1 MLESK
6 FTEMNQASAE
16 YASNR
21 HMQKIDILNQRIFAL
36 QDQLKLQQ
44 DDNIRLK
51 VQSPIS
57 ARVSK
62 ICADFKSPEFH
73 DSNVAVAPRWVQNN
87 PPPVTR
93 TLAAPANN

>member
-36 QDQLKLQQ
+36 QDQLKLQ
-44 DDNIRLK
+44 
-51 VQSPIS
+51 
-57 ARVSK
+57 
-62 ICADFKSPEFH
+62 
-73 DSNVAVAPRWVQNN
+73 
-87 PPPVTR
+87 
-93 TLAAPANN
+93 